1 MWSCS
6 LAMPGPDGNGQRP
19 VTGIADPFGMEAH
32 QTDESLLAVRQR
44 ERVSIL
50 GTNFLAP
57 LWGANLKPRAMRADI
72 YTKRYPLGLR

>member
-1 MWSCS
+1 MAKGR
-6 LAMPGPDGNGQRP
+6 LL
-19 VTGIADPFGMEAH
+19 GIADPFGMEAH

-72 YTKRYPLGLR
+72 YSFLETG